1 MKGYYFQHLSIDL
14 WSYNLTFD
22 PHNESDLFVLPC
34 LPLLPN
40 SITIAYFILKL
51 CMTIYI
57 FSKLPVTFDL
67 YIWPFTLVDISV
79 YLSTYI

>member
-1 MKGYYFQHLSIDL
+1 MKGYYFQYLSIDL
-14 WSYNLTFD
+14 WPYSLTFD
-22 PHNESDLFVLPC
+22 PHNETDLFVSPC

-40 SITIAYFILKL
+40 LITISRFILKFCL
-51 CMTIYI
+51 KMYI
-57 FSKLPVTFDL
+57 FSNIAVIFDL